1 MKTTLSLIE
10 ELTANIPF
18 ANKIN
23 PTISAT
29 SVGWH
34 IDHSLMVINQIIG
47 AVQASD
53 SKEYKWSFNIKRLVV
68 FTTGKIPRGKAKAP
82 KSVMPE
88 LTFDEKDIKT
98 KMEKAYYKLG
108 KLNELPANHF
118 FVHPFFGHLNV
129 KATKKMIALHT
140 DHHLAII
147 KDIIASTN

>member
-1 MKTTLSLIE
+1 MKSTINLIN
-10 ELTANIPF
+10 ELASNIPF

-23 PTISAT
+23 SSISSS

-53 SKEYKWSFNIKRLVV
+53 PTGYQWSFNMKRLVV
-68 FTTGKIPRGKAKAP
+68 FTTGKIPRGKARAP
-82 KSVMPE
+82 KSVIPE
-88 LTFDEKDIKT
+88 NTFDENDVRS
-98 KMEKAYYKLG
+98 KMEKAIHQLE

-118 FVHPFFGHLNV
+118 FIHPFFGHLNV
-129 KATKKMIALHT
+129 KNTKKMIALHT

-147 KDIIASTN
+147 KDIIALTN